1 MSFRRAEFE
10 DLAPDYEALERSDK
24 TGKILE
30 VIVTMKGCKDITDKN
45 GTMYEYV
52 SRNFSPW
59 VGIPEDPVT
68 GKTSFNH
75 PYPTPE
81 PKLWWSLQNV
91 RTPFSIGTLES
102 RFEANIMWSIHKLRN

>member
-81 PKLWWSLQNV
+81 PKALV
-91 RTPFSIGTLES
+91 EFTES
-102 RFEANIMWSIHKLRN
+102 ADSVFHWHFGKPI